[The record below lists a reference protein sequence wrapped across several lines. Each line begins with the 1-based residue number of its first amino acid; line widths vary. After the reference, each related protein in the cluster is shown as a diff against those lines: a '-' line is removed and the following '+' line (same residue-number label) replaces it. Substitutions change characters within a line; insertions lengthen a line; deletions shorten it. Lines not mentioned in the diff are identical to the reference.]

1 MDPFIQFQTTLR
13 WQDLVDI
20 LITSYVLFRFYVLF
34 RGTNVLRVLFA
45 LACIWFA
52 QRIATSAGFIVSGWI
67 SQGIV
72 AAAALIIIVVFRN
85 EIRAVLQS
93 QNIKAILWQ
102 LPQKQVAT
110 PLEIIAESA
119 FDLSRRRI
127 GALMVVPGRE
137 DLDELVQHGITW
149 QGIVSKEMI
158 TSIFWPENPV
168 HDGAAIIRGN
178 RIREVGCILPLSKRD
193 DLPSRYGTRH
203 RAAMGLVENSDAM
216 VIIVSEESRT
226 VSIARKG
233 RITPVANRERLEQML
248 RRHTGM
254 RLKAKPGFMTEGL
267 EFALAA
273 FLSVIIVTGIWF
285 SITRGQDILGTFD
298 VPVEYVNRSPQLEIM
313 DTSVTSVELRL
324 SGSRSIIGA
333 IRPEQLRVVV
343 DLRQAVNGKN
353 NLPINSDNLT
363 LPPGVTLNDVDP
375 HIVEVSMDVLIEK
388 ELPVQAD
395 WVGKLNPALILTDV
409 SINPAKIRFI
419 GGKNLLDSIRTLYT
433 EEIPIDRLSQSGEIV
448 VSLDVNPAKLKISS
462 KDKNKV
468 TVRYTIM
475 NRLAP

>member
-1 MDPFIQFQTTLR
+1 MDPVIQFQTAIR

-102 LPQKQVAT
+102 LPKKQVST

-119 FDLSRRRI
+119 FEMSRKRI
-127 GALMVVPGRE
+127 GALMVLPGRE
-137 DLDELVQHGITW
+137 DLEEFVQHGISW
-149 QGIVSKEMI
+149 QGTVSKEMLI
-158 TSIFWPENPV
+158 SIFWPGNPV
-168 HDGAAIIRGN
+168 HDGAALIRGN
-178 RIREVGCILPLSKRD
+178 RVQEVGCILPLSKRD
-193 DLPSRYGTRH
+193 DLPSSYGTRH
-203 RAAMGLVENSDAM
+203 RAALGLVENTDAM
-216 VIIVSEESRT
+216 VIIVSEESRI

-233 RITPVANRERLEQML
+233 RISQVANKERLEQLL
-248 RRHTGM
+248 RGHTGI
-254 RLKAKPGFMTEGL
+254 RLKAKPGIMNEGL
-267 EFALAA
+267 EFTLAGI
-273 FLSVIIVTGIWF
+273 LSVFIVTGIWF

-298 VPVEYVNRSPQLEIM
+298 VPVEYVNRAPELEIM
-313 DTSVTSVELRL
+313 DTSVTSVQLRL

-343 DLRQAVNGKN
+343 DLSQAVSGKN
-353 NLPINSDNLT
+353 NIPINSDNLT
-363 LPPGVTLNDVDP
+363 MPRGVTLNDVTP
-375 HIVEVSMDVLIEK
+375 HIVEVSMDVLVEK
-388 ELPVQAD
+388 QLPVQAD
-395 WVGKLNPALILTDV
+395 WVGRLDPTLMLTAATLSPD
-409 SINPAKIRFI
+409 KISFI
-419 GGKNLLDSIRTLYT
+419 GGKNLLEGIRTIYT
-433 EEIPIDRLSQSGEIV
+433 EEIPVDRITQSEEIT
-448 VSLDVNPAKLKISS
+448 VSLDFNPAKLKIASG
-462 KDKNKV
+462 DKGRV
-468 TVRYTIM
+468 TIRYTVM
-475 NRLAP
+475 KRLPP

>member
-1 MDPFIQFQTTLR
+1 MEPVIHFQTAIR

-85 EIRAVLQS
+85 EIRAVLQT

-102 LPQKQVAT
+102 LPKRQVTT
-110 PLEIIAESA
+110 PLEVIAESA
-119 FDLSRRRI
+119 FELSRRRI
-127 GALMVVPGRE
+127 GALIVVPGKE
-137 DLDELVQHGITW
+137 DLEELVQHGISW
-149 QGIVSKEMI
+149 QGTVSKEMI
-158 TSIFWPENPV
+158 ISIFWPDNPV
-168 HDGAAIIRGN
+168 HDGAALIRGN
-178 RIREVGCILPLSKRD
+178 RVQEVGCILPLSKRD
-193 DLPSRYGTRH
+193 DLPSSYGTRH
-203 RAAMGLVENSDAM
+203 RAALGLVETSDAM
-216 VIIVSEESRT
+216 VLIVSEESRA

-233 RITPVANRERLEQML
+233 RITPVANKERLEQLL
-248 RRHTGM
+248 RSHTGI
-254 RLKAKPGFMTEGL
+254 RLKAKPGFMNEGL
-267 EFALAA
+267 EFALAGI
-273 FLSVIIVTGIWF
+273 LSVVIVTGIWF

-298 VPVEYVNRSPQLEIM
+298 VPVEYVNRPSQLEIM

-343 DLRQAVNGKN
+343 DLGQAVNGEN
-353 NLPINSDNLT
+353 NIPINSDNLT
-363 LPPGVTLNDVDP
+363 LPHGVVLNDVNP
-375 HIVEVSMDVLIEK
+375 HNVEVSMDVLIEK

-395 WVGKLNPALILTDV
+395 WVGRLNPVLILTEVAV
-409 SINPAKIRFI
+409 SPEKINFI
-419 GGKNLLDSIRTLYT
+419 GGKNLLTNIRTVYT
-433 EEIPIDRLSQSGEIV
+433 EKIPIDRITQSGEV
-448 VSLDVNPAKLKISS
+448 TVSLDFNPAKLKISS
-462 KDKNKV
+462 NDKSKV
-468 TVRYTIM
+468 TVRYTMM
-475 NRLAP
+475 NRLPP

>member
-1 MDPFIQFQTTLR
+1 MDSVIQFQTTIR

-34 RGTNVLRVLFA
+34 RGTHVLRVLFA

-85 EIRAVLQS
+85 EIRAVLQT

-102 LPQKQVAT
+102 LPQKQIIT

-119 FDLSRRRI
+119 FEMSRRRI
-127 GALMVVPGRE
+127 GALIVIPGRE
-137 DLDELVQHGITW
+137 DLEELVQHGISW
-149 QGIVSKEMI
+149 QGTVSKEMI
-158 TSIFWPENPV
+158 ISIFWPDNPV

-178 RIREVGCILPLSKRD
+178 RVREVGCILPLSKRD

-203 RAAMGLVENSDAM
+203 RAALGLVENSDAM

-226 VSIARKG
+226 VSIARNG
-233 RITPVANRERLEQML
+233 EISRVANRERLELLL
-248 RRHTGM
+248 RRHTGI
-254 RLKAKPGFMTEGL
+254 RLQTKPGFMTEGL

-285 SITRGQDILGTFD
+285 SITRGQEILGSFD
-298 VPVEYVNRSPQLEIM
+298 VPIEFVNRKPQLEIM
-313 DTSVTSVELRL
+313 DTSVTSVQLRL
-324 SGSRSIIGA
+324 NGSRSIIGA

-343 DLRQAVNGKN
+343 DLGQAVNGKN
-353 NLPINSDNLT
+353 NIPVNSDNLT
-363 LPPGVTLNDVDP
+363 LPAGVTLNDVDP

-395 WVGKLNPALILTDV
+395 WVGLLNPALILTDV
-409 SINPAKIRFI
+409 SIKPERIRVI

-433 EEIPIDRLSQSGEIV
+433 EEIPVDQITQSGEFI

-468 TVRYTIM
+468 TVLYTIM
-475 NRLAP
+475 NRLPP